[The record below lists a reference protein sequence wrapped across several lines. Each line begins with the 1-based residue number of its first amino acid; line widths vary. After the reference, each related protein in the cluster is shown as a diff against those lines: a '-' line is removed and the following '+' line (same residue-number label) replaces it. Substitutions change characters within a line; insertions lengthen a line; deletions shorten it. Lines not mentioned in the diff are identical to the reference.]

1 MKHVT
6 ADAYSLARE
15 ISEMIA
21 ERQKIEQ
28 PLRGML
34 VSSIAGI
41 DDVRVDAVSQK
52 LSGSGCRMPD
62 NHHVDSHGFQVSRR
76 IDERLALRD
85 ARARRCDVDRIGAET
100 LLCKLERDPR
110 SRRALE
116 EKIDNGGPAKR
127 RHFLDRS
134 FADFLERLGGVQNQ
148 EDLLARKKFE
158 SQQVL
163 AERARHG
170 ACSPDSGTMTT
181 AVLPSRSSTSTS
193 TRSPGCTVT
202 FLPTISGWIGS
213 SRPPR
218 SMSTARAMCAGRPK
232 SASSSSAART
242 VRPV

>member
-1 MKHVT
+1 
-6 ADAYSLARE
+6 
-15 ISEMIA
+15 
-21 ERQKIEQ
+21 
-28 PLRGML
+28 ML

-41 DDVRVDAVSQK
+41 DNVRVDAVSQK

-181 AVLPSRSSTSTS
+181 AVLPSRSRSEEHTSELQS
-193 TRSPGCTVT
+193 LAYLVCR
-202 FLPTISGWIGS
+202 LLLEKKKKKRIIIRKKQIKKNKIKNQIITINNN
-213 SRPPR
+213 
-218 SMSTARAMCAGRPK
+218 K
-232 SASSSSAART
+232 YE
-242 VRPV
+242 